1 MARPSREDQIMAAAL
16 AEFVERGYDGTR
28 IRHIAERA
36 GVSDAALYAH
46 HRSKEALALELF
58 RLHIGRYA
66 QALSEIAADGRR
78 NVRERVRAVAE
89 RTLEA
94 FDEEPR
100 AVAFVITHQ
109 ARFISTLPADFP
121 YPIRVVEELLREGQR
136 DGSVRPGPI
145 RVLAALVFGCIT
157 QPIRT
162 VLEAPAGTIE
172 LRSRD
177 ARQLVSDAA
186 WSAVSSSA

>member
-1 MARPSREDQIMAAAL
+1 MAAAL
-16 AEFVERGYDGTR
+16 AVFVERGYDGTR

-58 RLHIGRYA
+58 RVHIGRYA
-66 QALSEIAADGRR
+66 QALVEVAGDQQRSVE
-78 NVRERVRAVAE
+78 ERVRGLAA

-94 FDEEPR
+94 FAEEPD
-100 AVAFVITHQ
+100 AVAFVVTHQ
-109 ARFISTLPADFP
+109 ARFIAALPADFP
-121 YPIRVVEELLREGQR
+121 YPIRIVEQLLREGQV
-136 DGSVRPGPI
+136 DGSVREGPI
-145 RVLAALVFGCIT
+145 RVLTALVFGCIV

-172 LRSRD
+172 LESPL
-177 ARQLVSDAA
+177 ARELVADAA
-186 WSAVSSSA
+186 WNAVSSSA

>member
-1 MARPSREDQIMAAAL
+1 MAAAL
-16 AEFVERGYDGTR
+16 AVFVERSYDGTR

-66 QALSEIAADGRR
+66 QALAEIAGKGGRT
-78 NVRERVRAVAE
+78 VEERVRAMAL
-89 RTLEA
+89 RTLEGFA
-94 FDEEPR
+94 EEPD
-100 AVAFVITHQ
+100 AVAFIVTHQ
-109 ARFISTLPADFP
+109 QRFIAALPPDFP
-121 YPIRVVEELLREGQR
+121 YPIRIMEELLREGQTE
-136 DGSVRPGPI
+136 GSVSDGPI
-145 RVLAALVFGCIT
+145 RVLAALAFGCIV

-172 LRSRD
+172 LESTV
-177 ARQLVSDAA
+177 ARQLIASAA
-186 WSAVSSSA
+186 WRAVSSSA